1 MVYKLDAD
9 FTALAEKEGT
19 LFAAQ
24 GGVEAASGDSAPERG
39 SGIFLDMGERAQ
51 FSTTKT
57 LYARSL
63 GASSILNVQEVQLR

>member
-1 MVYKLDAD
+1 MVYKLNAD

-24 GGVEAASGDSAPERG
+24 GCVEAASGYSAPERG
-39 SGIFLDMGERAQ
+39 SGVFLAMGERAQ
-51 FSTTKT
+51 FSTAKT

-63 GASSILNVQEVQLR
+63 GASSVLNVQEVQLR

>member
-1 MVYKLDAD
+1 MVYKLNAD

-24 GGVEAASGDSAPERG
+24 GGVEAASGDSERG

-51 FSTTKT
+51 FSTSKT

-63 GASSILNVQEVQLR
+63 GASSVLNVQEVQLR